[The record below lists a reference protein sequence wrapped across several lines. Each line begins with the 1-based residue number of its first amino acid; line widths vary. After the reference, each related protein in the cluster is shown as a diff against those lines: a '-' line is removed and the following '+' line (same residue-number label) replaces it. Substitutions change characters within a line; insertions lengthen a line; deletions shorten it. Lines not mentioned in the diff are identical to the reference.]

1 MRIRTRFP
9 ITRLAA
15 GLVLGL
21 ACSATASAAEW
32 TDMNQDARDAFRHGQ
47 IWATFATNPALEA
60 RDIDVDVEGDTVTL
74 AGVVETP
81 VEKMLAEAIALSSD
95 GVTRVD
101 NRLRIDPELVV
112 VATTLL
118 PAHTFAQ
125 RVRDASLA
133 ARVDSM
139 LLWNQYTDGSDIRV
153 TAKDGQV
160 TLAGM
165 ADTEGAR
172 DRAAE
177 VARQVMGV
185 SSVVN
190 RLQVDASAPA
200 QANADIE
207 VTDAWIEDK
216 VERTFLYSMLVNSTT
231 LDVEADDGE
240 VTLTGHVDSPME
252 RELAIQL
259 AQDTRGVGRVD
270 AGSVVVL

>member
-177 VARQVMGV
+177 VARQAMGV